1 VRNVLIAIAVM
12 LAACGGPMQ
21 TLELVNQT
29 PRPIEAFY
37 VYPHGG
43 DRGASRGSLA
53 PDARTS
59 VQVKAGRIDVYAV
72 SAKYQLDEHTR
83 DRPEASQELEVRGPA
98 RVIFYDADSKPA
110 EVARPDVFGVEFSLP
125 KPRGNDGP

>member
-1 VRNVLIAIAVM
+1 LIAIA
-12 LAACGGPMQ
+12 LTACGAPMQ
-21 TLELVNQT
+21 SLELVNKT

-53 PDARTS
+53 PEARTT
-59 VQVKAGRIDVYAV
+59 VQVKAGRVDVYAV

-83 DRPEASQELEVRGPA
+83 DRPEANQELEIHGPA
-98 RVIFYDADSKPA
+98 KVIFYDADSRPA
-110 EVARPDVFGVEFSLP
+110 DVSRPDVFGVEFSLP
-125 KPRGNDGP
+125 KPHGTDAP

>member
-1 VRNVLIAIAVM
+1 
-12 LAACGGPMQ
+12 MQ
-21 TLELVNQT
+21 TLELVNKT
-29 PRPIEAFY
+29 PRQIEAVY

-53 PDARTS
+53 PEARTT
-59 VQVKAGRIDVYAV
+59 VQVKAGPIDVYAV
-72 SAKYQLDEHTR
+72 GAKYQLDEHTR
-83 DRPEASQELEVRGPA
+83 DRPEASEELEVRGPA